1 MASEPLFSKSFKLAN
16 RLIAAAGMLLAAAL
30 PFALGLGALGLLESP
45 HKGTLPAL
53 ITATAFL
60 LAALLPWQAQN
71 LLALSGNRGLRR
83 RLLKKI
89 ALDRPEELRDAA
101 LFVGFAPGDHLRMWD
116 GETDCDVGFLTV
128 LPTALVYAG
137 DRYSWSLRHEH
148 VDRVE
153 LTPPTGGIRRVIV
166 RWHAPREPGRAFT
179 MEARDGATLRGA
191 NHGTSELS
199 LSLQRWLAGEPAAGD
214 APHLG
219 NPPTDAP
226 GAVDVLGPA
235 PGSCSATLCI
245 VIITALT
252 IWRVAGD
259 FIEHQ
264 EYYYGILSSG
274 LITVMAA
281 GFTFHVLSYLQ
292 AWAAK
297 QPKKPPQRPPND
309 GPMI

>member
-1 MASEPLFSKSFKLAN
+1 MASEPLFSKSFKLGN
-16 RLIAAAGMLLAAAL
+16 RIIAAAGMLLAAAV
-30 PFALGLGALGLLESP
+30 PFALALAALSYLEAP
-45 HKGTLPAL
+45 NKGTLPAL
-53 ITATAFL
+53 ITGTAFL

-83 RLLKKI
+83 RVLRKL
-89 ALDRPEELRDAA
+89 ALERPEEMQEAA
-101 LFVGFAPGDHLRMWD
+101 QFVGFAPGDHLRMWD

-128 LPTALVYAG
+128 MPTGLVYTG
-137 DRYSWSLRHEH
+137 DRYSWSLRREH
-148 VDRVE
+148 IDRIE

-179 MEARDGATLRGA
+179 MESRDGPTLRGA
-191 NHGTSELS
+191 NRGTSELS
-199 LSLQRWLAGEPAAGD
+199 LNLQRWLATDVAEGD

-235 PGSCSATLCI
+235 PGSCAATLCI
-245 VIITALT
+245 VTITALT

-281 GFTFHVLSYLQ
+281 GLTFHVLSYLQ
-292 AWAAK
+292 TWAAK
-297 QPKKPPQRPPND
+297 LPKKPPQRPPMD
-309 GPMI
+309 GPMM